1 VQHSVASVYFSNGT
15 AVNIAKIPGG
25 PAYKQMMRAPE
36 VLDSRATAYHTWF
49 GDILEVGTGAAQ
61 AFLGLRSLGDLLSLR
76 LGSRDTHSQSL
87 SRMLKALKTAT
98 ESYLEA
104 SISAAEVVV
113 PFPVSDAYLDIL
125 RSTCFSLSLHMPMSA
140 QPPAGILA
148 ARAHGMVGKCNI
160 VTRDKGSEQGQADDP
175 MQLILTVDYTQAA
188 LTALLVVEECGV
200 FEYRR
205 VLHDTSLGV
214 DGFSGGSDT
223 NRGDLVRALQ
233 SFTRLPLEDDNGD
246 ELERISN
253 LVLLGESAGDQRL
266 HDVLKDI
273 LGERFY
279 RLATTVSGEH
289 TKNIDPL
296 YAASRGVAEDC
307 WDRLEYQS
315 KRAQV
320 D

>member
-1 VQHSVASVYFSNGT
+1 VQH
-15 AVNIAKIPGG
+15 IAKIPGG
-25 PAYKQMMRAPE
+25 PAYKQMMRATE
-36 VLDSRATAYHTWF
+36 ALDGRATAYHTWF

-76 LGSRDTHSQSL
+76 SRDTHSQSL

-125 RSTCFSLSLHMPMSA
+125 RSTCFSLSLQMPMSA

-148 ARAHGMVGKCNI
+148 ARAHGMVGKCN
-160 VTRDKGSEQGQADDP
+160 DP

-188 LTALLVVEECGV
+188 LTALMVVEECGI

-205 VLHDTSLGV
+205 VLHDTRLGV
-214 DGFSGGSDT
+214 DGLSGGSDT

-233 SFTRLPLEDDNGD
+233 SFTRLPLEDGNGV

-253 LVLLGESAGDQRL
+253 LVLLGESADDQRL
-266 HDVLKDI
+266 HDVLKDV

-279 RLATTVSGEH
+279 RLATTLSGEH

-307 WDRLEYQS
+307 LDRLNFQPIGDP
-315 KRAQV
+315 V

>member
-1 VQHSVASVYFSNGT
+1 
-15 AVNIAKIPGG
+15 
-25 PAYKQMMRAPE
+25 
-36 VLDSRATAYHTWF
+36 
-49 GDILEVGTGAAQ
+49 
-61 AFLGLRSLGDLLSLR
+61 
-76 LGSRDTHSQSL
+76 
-87 SRMLKALKTAT
+87 
-98 ESYLEA
+98 
-104 SISAAEVVV
+104 
-113 PFPVSDAYLDIL
+113 
-125 RSTCFSLSLHMPMSA
+125 
-140 QPPAGILA
+140 
-148 ARAHGMVGKCNI
+148 MVGKYNI

-214 DGFSGGSDT
+214 DGLSGGSDT

-233 SFTRLPLEDDNGD
+233 SFTRLPLEDGNGD
-246 ELERISN
+246 ELGRISN

-266 HDVLKDI
+266 HDVLKDV
-273 LGERFY
+273 LGERFH

-320 D
+320 G

>member
-1 VQHSVASVYFSNGT
+1 
-15 AVNIAKIPGG
+15 
-25 PAYKQMMRAPE
+25 
-36 VLDSRATAYHTWF
+36 
-49 GDILEVGTGAAQ
+49 
-61 AFLGLRSLGDLLSLR
+61 
-76 LGSRDTHSQSL
+76 
-87 SRMLKALKTAT
+87 MLKALKTAT

-125 RSTCFSLSLHMPMSA
+125 HSTFSSLSLHVPLSA

-148 ARAHGMVGKCNI
+148 ARAHGMVRKCNAVI
-160 VTRDKGSEQGQADDP
+160 RDKGSDQGQADDP

-205 VLHDTSLGV
+205 VLHDTRLSV
-214 DGFSGGSDT
+214 DGLSGGSGT
-223 NRGDLVRALQ
+223 NRGDLLRALQ
-233 SFTRLPLEDDNGD
+233 SFTRLPLEDGNGD
-246 ELERISN
+246 EVERISN
-253 LVLLGESAGDQRL
+253 LVLLGESAGDQQL
-266 HDVLKDI
+266 HDVLKDV
-273 LGERFY
+273 LGERY
-279 RLATTVSGEH
+279 SRLAITVSGEH

-296 YAASRGVAEDC
+296 YAALRGVAEDC
-307 WDRLEYQS
+307 WDRLEYQL

>member
-1 VQHSVASVYFSNGT
+1 
-15 AVNIAKIPGG
+15 
-25 PAYKQMMRAPE
+25 
-36 VLDSRATAYHTWF
+36 
-49 GDILEVGTGAAQ
+49 
-61 AFLGLRSLGDLLSLR
+61 
-76 LGSRDTHSQSL
+76 
-87 SRMLKALKTAT
+87 MLKALKTAT

-148 ARAHGMVGKCNI
+148 AHAHGMVGKCNI

-188 LTALLVVEECGV
+188 FTALLVVEECGV

-205 VLHDTSLGV
+205 ILHDTSLGV
-214 DGFSGGSDT
+214 DGLSGGSDT

-233 SFTRLPLEDDNGD
+233 SFTRLPLEDDNGG
-246 ELERISN
+246 ELERMSN

-266 HDVLKDI
+266 HDVLKDV